1 MIHVYCGDGKGK
13 STASMGL
20 CVRATGNNIPV
31 LVAQFLK
38 DDTSGEL
45 NVLRTLPTVEI
56 IHSDKFFGFTWNMT
70 EEEKK
75 EQAEI
80 FVRMMNKVDAWI
92 EDKLAECGERGEQAV
107 QEKSVGSLTDVNFDV
122 ANRKDGDGESTIK
135 VMVILDEVIPAIDC
149 KLLEESVLLS
159 LVDKYDKNLVEFVF
173 TGRNPS
179 EKLKEN
185 ADYVSCI
192 QAVKHPY
199 QQGITSRRG
208 VEY

>member
-1 MIHVYCGDGKGK
+1 MIHIYCGDGKGK

-20 CVRATGNNIPV
+20 CVRATGYSIPV

-56 IHSDKFFGFTWNMT
+56 IHSDRFFGFTWNMT
-70 EEEKK
+70 EDEKK

-80 FVRMMNKVDAWI
+80 FVGMMNKVDAWI
-92 EDKLAECGERGEQAV
+92 EDKLGVGGYGEN
-107 QEKSVGSLTDVNFDV
+107 S
-122 ANRKDGDGESTIK
+122 K
-135 VMVILDEVIPAIDC
+135 VKLMVILDEVIPAIDC

-179 EKLKEN
+179 ETLKEK

-199 QQGITSRRG
+199 QQGITCMRG

>member
-1 MIHVYCGDGKGK
+1 MIHIYCGDGKGK

-20 CVRATGNNIPV
+20 CVRAAGSNIPV
-31 LVAQFLK
+31 LMVQFLK

-45 NVLRTLPTVEI
+45 NVLRTLPTVEVMY
-56 IHSDKFFGFTWNMT
+56 SDKFFGFTWNMT

-80 FVRMMNKVDAWI
+80 FSNMMSKVEAWI
-92 EDKLAECGERGEQAV
+92 EEKLLDCSQIE
-107 QEKSVGSLTDVNFDV
+107 TDSM
-122 ANRKDGDGESTIK
+122 GDGQIQSEASGIK
-135 VMVILDEVIPAIDC
+135 LMIILDEVIAAIDC

-159 LVDKYDKNLVEFVF
+159 LVDKHNKNLVEFVF

-179 EKLKEN
+179 ETLKEK

-199 QQGITSRRG
+199 QQGITCRRG

>member
-1 MIHVYCGDGKGK
+1 MIHIYCGDGKGK
-13 STASMGL
+13 STAGMGL
-20 CVRATGNNIPV
+20 CVRAAGNNIPV
-31 LVAQFLK
+31 LLVQFLK
-38 DDTSGEL
+38 DDISGEV
-45 NVLRTLPTVEI
+45 NVLRALPTVEVM
-56 IHSDKFFGFTWNMT
+56 HSDKFFGFTWDMT

-80 FVRMMNKVDAWI
+80 FANMISKVESWI
-92 EDKLAECGERGEQAV
+92 EEKLLDCSQIETDSMVDGQV
-107 QEKSVGSLTDVNFDV
+107 QPEATG
-122 ANRKDGDGESTIK
+122 IK
-135 VMVILDEVIPAIDC
+135 LMIILDEVIAAIDC

-159 LVDKYDKNLVEFVF
+159 LVDKHNKELVEFVF

-179 EKLKEN
+179 ETLKEK

-199 QQGITSRRG
+199 QHGITCRRG

>member
-1 MIHVYCGDGKGK
+1 MIHIYCGDGKGK
-13 STASMGL
+13 TTASMGL
-20 CVRATGNNIPV
+20 CVRAASNNIPV

-92 EDKLAECGERGEQAV
+92 EEKLAECE
-107 QEKSVGSLTDVNFDV
+107 GSENSGVKL
-122 ANRKDGDGESTIK
+122 
-135 VMVILDEVIPAIDC
+135 MVILDEVIAAIDC
-149 KLLEESVLLS
+149 KLLEERVLLS
-159 LVDKYDKNLVEFVF
+159 LVDKHDKNLVEFVF

-179 EKLKEN
+179 EKLKEK

-199 QQGITSRRG
+199 EQGITCRRG

>member
-1 MIHVYCGDGKGK
+1 MIHIYCGDGKGK

-20 CVRATGNNIPV
+20 CVRAAGNNIPV
-31 LVAQFLK
+31 LLVQFLK

-45 NVLRTLPTVEI
+45 NVLRTLPTVEVM
-56 IHSDKFFGFTWNMT
+56 HSDKFFGFTWNMT

-80 FVRMMNKVDAWI
+80 FASMMSKVEAWI
-92 EDKLAECGERGEQAV
+92 EEKLLDCSQIE
-107 QEKSVGSLTDVNFDV
+107 TDSIV
-122 ANRKDGDGESTIK
+122 DGQDHPEATGIK
-135 VMVILDEVIPAIDC
+135 LMIILDEVIAAIDC

-159 LVDKYDKNLVEFVF
+159 LVDKHNKNLVEFVF

-179 EKLKEN
+179 ETLKEK

-199 QQGITSRRG
+199 QQGITCRRG

>member
-1 MIHVYCGDGKGK
+1 MIHIYCGDGKGK

-20 CVRATGNNIPV
+20 CVRAAGRNIPV
-31 LVAQFLK
+31 LMVQFLK

-45 NVLRTLPTVEI
+45 NVLRTLPTVEVM
-56 IHSDKFFGFTWNMT
+56 HSDKFFGFTWNMT

-80 FVRMMNKVDAWI
+80 FSNMMSKVEAWI
-92 EDKLAECGERGEQAV
+92 EEKLLDCSQIE
-107 QEKSVGSLTDVNFDV
+107 TDSM
-122 ANRKDGDGESTIK
+122 GDGQIQSEASGIK
-135 VMVILDEVIPAIDC
+135 LMIILDEVIAAIDC

-159 LVDKYDKNLVEFVF
+159 LVDKHNKNLVEFVF

-179 EKLKEN
+179 ETLKEK

-199 QQGITSRRG
+199 QQGITCRRG